1 MNQAPLHTAHPVF
14 NRPGWASRLAAAFA
28 AVLTSSVLLGSV
40 LFLFDQQSG
49 DASLARASAP
59 DCGGAAPGQALSAAE
74 GSPDNKRAHQLMS
87 STCGMEI
94 AASARITQ
102 RSATS

>member
-28 AVLTSSVLLGSV
+28 AVLTSSALLGSV
-40 LFLFDQQSG
+40 LFMFDQQSG

-59 DCGGAAPGQALSAAE
+59 DAPASGALAVRGTGRGP
-74 GSPDNKRAHQLMS
+74 R
-87 STCGMEI
+87 T
-94 AASARITQ
+94 
-102 RSATS
+102 